1 MARTIKIPCE
11 GAIYTVHTDAYGS
24 VTQMDMD
31 AGAEVPPEA
40 DDPMSEERARYAQV
54 IQELTEFEEVI
65 AQAEAQSLLGG
76 HSDDHDAGAD
86 EEPDLLV

>member
-11 GAIYTVHTDAYGS
+11 GAIYTVHSDAYGS
-24 VTQMDMD
+24 VTEIDMD
-31 AGAEVPPEA
+31 AGAEGPPEA

-65 AQAEAQSLLGG
+65 AQAETQSLLAG
-76 HSDDHDAGAD
+76 HSDDHNAEAD
-86 EEPDLLV
+86 EEPDLLL

>member
-24 VTQMDMD
+24 VTEIDMD
-31 AGAEVPPEA
+31 ASAEAPPEV

-54 IQELTEFEEVI
+54 IRELTEFEEVI
-65 AQAEAQSLLGG
+65 AQAEAQNLLAG
-76 HSDDHDAGAD
+76 HSDDNDAKGD
-86 EEPDLLV
+86 EEPDLLL